1 MNLLVRSYIKMGVFN
16 IMRKFCATIVSAIL
30 IALSFVSL
38 VGCNQ
43 MLFDTNLKLNYI
55 LIDEGSGIPILH
67 EIQSWD
73 DSDSD
78 SIAVK
83 TKCCNNYIWTTAN
96 KAIVYRD
103 FPSYLVEGED
113 YILCK

>member
-16 IMRKFCATIVSAIL
+16 IMRKFCVTIVSAIL
-30 IALSFVSL
+30 IAISFISL

-43 MLFDTNLKLNYI
+43 MLFDANLKLSYI

-67 EIQSWD
+67 EIQSWEH
-73 DSDSD
+73 SFGGD
-78 SIAVK
+78 SILVE
-83 TKCCNNYIWTTAN
+83 TKCCNNYIWPTAN
-96 KAIVYRD
+96 KAVVYRD

-113 YILCK
+113 YILC

>member
-1 MNLLVRSYIKMGVFN
+1 MK
-16 IMRKFCATIVSAIL
+16 KFCVTVVSAIL
-30 IALSFVSL
+30 IAISFISL

-43 MLFDTNLKLNYI
+43 MLFDANLKLNYI
-55 LIDEGSGIPILH
+55 LIDEGNGVPILH

-78 SIAVK
+78 SISVK
-83 TKCCNNYIWTTAN
+83 TKCCENYIWTSAN

-103 FPSYLVEGED
+103 FPFYLVEGED